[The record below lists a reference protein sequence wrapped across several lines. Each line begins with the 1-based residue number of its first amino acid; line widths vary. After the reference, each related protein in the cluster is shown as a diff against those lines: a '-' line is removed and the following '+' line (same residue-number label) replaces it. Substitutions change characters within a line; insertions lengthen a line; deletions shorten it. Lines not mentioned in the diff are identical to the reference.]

1 MSKFRWSALALVI
14 GGLMLLGPS
23 TDVQAQ
29 TFTGGVRGAVRD
41 AGGVIP
47 GVEVT
52 LINDD
57 TSVARNT
64 FTNEVGEYNFT
75 AVPPGPYTL
84 RALLQGFQTY
94 VRSGLVIA
102 TQQFLTI
109 DITMQVGQIQEE
121 IQVTAAAPLIETSNA
136 SHGEVLDRAALE
148 SLPAP
153 GRNAYI
159 MAITMPTIV
168 HSGNATFIRQN
179 AQSGASTIS
188 IGGGAVR
195 ANNYMID
202 GVEITDMANR
212 AIFNVSMEALQDV
225 KVQVHTFD
233 AEMGRTGG
241 GVFNTTS
248 KSGTNQFHGSAFF
261 QTRPTALSTQN
272 FFLDRQN
279 PPVPKAEAFQ
289 RIYGYGLGGPIVRNR
304 TFWWASMEQDNAQLT
319 RNFTNQFPT
328 AREAAGDFSQTFDR
342 SGNLIVIYDPLTTR
356 TDPATGGLIRD
367 AFPGNIIPADR
378 LSSVGTSAVSQMPT
392 PDTQVSNEGPNRVF
406 QGGVLDHARE
416 WTFKLTHNFTDNV
429 SVSGLGI
436 RAYTQE
442 PGDNFYDNSNPPP
455 PQNPSF
461 DWNRLIK
468 MGIVNNTNILNDTTV
483 LTFRGGA
490 SSFFDTG
497 KSPDFDPASMGFDPS
512 FTNDIV
518 RNKFPEF
525 NAAGYPS
532 MGHSP
537 WSETTW
543 YSYSYNGTLSKLI
556 GRHTLKLGGQGRRL
570 WVNNTPWGE
579 SSGDFIFNRQFTRG
593 PDPENPASAS
603 GSSIAEMVLG
613 YPSSGNAVVA
623 ANGEYGLTYYSAY
636 IQDDFRVNDKFTINY
651 GVRFELEQ
659 GITEKEDRFTVG
671 FDQNVVNP
679 ISSLVTIPGRGD
691 IRGGLLYA
699 GVDGNPTEQGNLADV
714 YVAPRVGMVY
724 SLNDSTV
731 VRGGYGIF
739 YAPWN
744 YTNRAYGRRGFN
756 QTTSLQQDRL
766 IPITELDNPFPNG
779 LLQPVGN
786 SQRLLAG
793 IGENIDFVDQNHGK
807 AKIQQYTVNLQR
819 ELPFSAAISLTY
831 MGSKGTDMSLGG
843 NTNSAINI
851 NQLPTSAFSL
861 GNALFDLVPN
871 PFFGVPEAGN
881 FGNRATIQRGQ
892 LMRPFPQFGN
902 VSQTHSTVGRTRYD
916 AFIAQLSRRLG
927 NNWWGGR
934 FSYTRSKLQGNQFG
948 QASYYVTRAN
958 LQNNYDIEGEYGL
971 SIIDVPHRILLN
983 PIVRIP
989 YNGDPGTVGHFL
1001 AADWTLSASLSWQTG
1016 FPMAIRQSPNNSG
1029 LFGSAQRPN
1038 RVPGV
1043 NPIVAGITRRLDAN
1057 LSDNQHLNPAAWSQ
1071 AAPFTFGNA
1080 PSVDGDARTPTQFNL
1095 NLSIQKDI
1103 AMGGGSRFQFRFEI
1117 LNATNTVKFRS
1128 FQQTFGTGNFGQIN
1142 QQAAYLRVVAIM
1154 TRFTW

>member
-1 MSKFRWSALALVI
+1 MALSRWSLAGFLIAGMVLI
-14 GGLMLLGPS
+14 GPAQ
-23 TDVQAQ
+23 VQAQ
-29 TFTGGVRGAVRD
+29 NLGGVRGAVGD
-41 AGGVIP
+41 DSGIIP

-52 LINDD
+52 LVNDD
-57 TSVARNT
+57 TGVSRTA
-64 FTNEVGEYNFT
+64 FTNQVGEYNFPS
-75 AVPPGPYTL
+75 VQPGPYTL
-84 RALLQGFQTY
+84 RAVLQGFQTY
-94 VRSGLVIA
+94 VRSGLDIG
-102 TQQFLTI
+102 TQQFVTL
-109 DITMQVGQIQEE
+109 DVTMVVGSIQEE
-121 IQVTAAAPLIETSNA
+121 IQVTAAAPLIETANA
-136 SHGEVLDRAALE
+136 SHGETLDRAALE

-195 ANNYMID
+195 SNNYTLD

-272 FFLDRQN
+272 FFLDRQD
-279 PPVPKAEAFQ
+279 PPVKKAEAFQ
-289 RIYGYGLGGPIVRNR
+289 RIYGYGLGGPILRNR

-328 AREAAGDFSQTFDR
+328 TREAAGDFSQTFDR
-342 SGNLIVIYDPLTTR
+342 NGNLIVIYDPLTTR
-356 TDPATGGLIRD
+356 TDPATELLIRD

-378 LSSVGTSAVSQMPT
+378 LSSVGTAAASTMPT
-392 PDTQVSNEGPNRVF
+392 PDTQISNEGPNRVF
-406 QGGVLDHARE
+406 QGGVLDHARQ
-416 WTFKLTHNFTDNV
+416 WTAKLTHNFTDNV
-429 SVSGLGI
+429 TVSGVGI

-442 PGDNFYDNSNPPP
+442 PGDNFYNTDNPPP

-468 MGIVNNTNILNDTTV
+468 MGIVNNTNILNDSTV

-497 KSPDFDPASMGFDPS
+497 KSPDFDPAAMGFDPS

-518 RNKFPEF
+518 RNKHPEF

-543 YSYSYNGTLSKLI
+543 YSYSANGTLSKLI
-556 GRHTLKLGGQGRRL
+556 GRHTLKTGFSGRRL

-593 PDPENPASAS
+593 PNPLDPANAS

-623 ANGEYGLTYYSAY
+623 TNGEYGLTYYGAY
-636 IQDDFRVNDKFTINY
+636 VQDDFRVNDKFTINF
-651 GVRFELEQ
+651 GVRFEIES
-659 GITEKEDRFTVG
+659 GITEKQDRIIYG

-679 ISSLVTIPGRGD
+679 ISSQVSIPGRD
-691 IRGGLLYA
+691 AIRGGLLYA

-714 YVAPRVGMVY
+714 YAAPRVGMVY
-724 SLNDSTV
+724 SINESTV

-744 YTNRAYGRRGFN
+744 YTNSGYGRRGFN
-756 QTTSLQQDRL
+756 QVTSLQQDSL
-766 IPITELDNPFPNG
+766 IPITQLDNPFPNG

-786 SQRLLAG
+786 SQGLLAG

-807 AKIQQYTVNLQR
+807 AKMQQYTVNVQR
-819 ELPFSAAISLTY
+819 ELPFSTALSLTY
-831 MGSKGTDMSLGG
+831 MGSKGSDMSLGG
-843 NTNSAINI
+843 NTNSSINI

-861 GNALFDLVPN
+861 GNSLVESVPN
-871 PFFGVPEAGN
+871 PFFGAPDAGN
-881 FGNRATIQRGQ
+881 FANRATIQRGQ
-892 LMRPFPQFGN
+892 LLRPFPQYGN
-902 VSQTHSTVGRTRYD
+902 VRQTHSTVGRTRYD
-916 AFIAQLSRRLG
+916 AFIVQLSKRLS
-927 NNWWGGR
+927 NSSWGGR
-934 FSYTRSKLQGNQFG
+934 FSYTKSKLQGNQFG
-948 QASYYVTRAN
+948 QGSYYVTRAN
-958 LQNNYDIEGEYGL
+958 LQNNYDIEGEHGL
-971 SIIDVPHRILLN
+971 SIIDVPNRILMN

-989 YNGDPGTVGHFL
+989 YTGEPGTAAHYL
-1001 AADWTLSASLSWQTG
+1001 LADWTLSASLSWQTG
-1016 FPMAIRQSPNNSG
+1016 FPLAIRQSPNNSG
-1029 LFGSAQRPN
+1029 LFGSNQRPN
-1038 RVPGV
+1038 RVAGV
-1043 NPIVAGITRRLDAN
+1043 DPIVSGGITGRLDAN
-1057 LSDNQHLNPAAWSQ
+1057 LSDNQYLNPDAWTQ

-1080 PSVDGDARTPTQFNL
+1080 PSVDGDARTPDQFNL
-1095 NLSIQKDI
+1095 NMSIQKDF

-1128 FQQTFGTGNFGQIN
+1128 FQQTWGTGNFGQIN
-1142 QQAAYLRVVAIM
+1142 QQAAYMRVVAIM